1 MRRNYIAA
9 YDISDP
15 KRLAEV
21 RKIVKGYGVAWQ
33 YSLFYCFLKDSD
45 VVKLLSMVEKV
56 INPKQDSFL
65 ILDFGRDPDG
75 VLEQLTVLG
84 TTLPTT
90 QRGILVL

>member
-15 KRLAEV
+15 KRLTEV
-21 RKIVKGYGVAWQ
+21 RKIVKGFGISWQ

-45 VVKLLSMVEKV
+45 VVKLLAMIEKV
-56 INPKQDSFL
+56 INSKEDSFL

-75 VLEQLTVLG
+75 ALDQLTVLG
-84 TTLPTT
+84 VPLPISR
-90 QRGILVL
+90 RGIVVL